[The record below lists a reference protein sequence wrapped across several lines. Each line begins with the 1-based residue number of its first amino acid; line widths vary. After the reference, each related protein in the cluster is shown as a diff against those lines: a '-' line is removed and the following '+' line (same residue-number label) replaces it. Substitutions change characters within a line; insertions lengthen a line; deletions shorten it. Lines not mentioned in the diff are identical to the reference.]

1 MSDFIYLTGSEDVL
15 NAAHEM
21 TRAAETMRR
30 AAGEMDEIHIRFI
43 RGFRDAVEYMNT
55 EDTDEVTED
64 VDG

>member
-30 AAGEMDEIHIRFI
+30 AAGEMNDTLTRFI
-43 RGFRDAVEYMNT
+43 EDFRELVVYMK
-55 EDTDEVTED
+55 EDTE
-64 VDG
+64 